1 MSGSTVLFNHSLDLQ
16 LKHSERV
23 RMCFDIINQF
33 LPQSEI
39 YLFGSYAKRKI
50 KEDSD
55 IDLLVLTEDELTPKD
70 LKEIRWKIED
80 ALYAANHH
88 AFEMDLKLY
97 IKKFYESQLND
108 SYFFIEIEKY
118 KKDLRDVKW
127 N

>member
-1 MSGSTVLFNHSLDLQ
+1 MSGNAVLFNESLGLQ
-16 LKHSERV
+16 LKYSQRV
-23 RMCFDIINQF
+23 KTCFDIINQF

-70 LKEIRWKIED
+70 LKEMRWKIED
-80 ALYAANHH
+80 ALYAANDYE
-88 AFEMDLKLY
+88 FEMDLKVY
-97 IKKFYESQLND
+97 TKKFYESQLNN